1 MCKRLMRGK
10 ARGSMGRREI
20 LTPFCVLI
28 GFLTE
33 GSLGSRQGKGVSNN
47 YLFFVITSSV
57 LRGPVTLPGFLLV
70 SSMQLR
76 ALLLLLDRIQHKLS
90 PSIFSWFLYSFPVLI
105 KHSSGERS
113 SDSKLCLSP
122 SWDAALISPS
132 FFYESWKN
140 NKSKLEQVVPL
151 KHTNLHRWGTFL
163 KKLWCCVGGRIQQ
176 GNLVLV
182 TELIT

>member
-113 SDSKLCLSP
+113 SDSKLCLCHP
-122 SWDAALISPS
+122 HGMLRLYRHH
-132 FFYESWKN
+132 FFTRAERIIRAK
-140 NKSKLEQVVPL
+140 QVVPL
-151 KHTNLHRWGTFL
+151 KHTNLHKWGKFL